1 MKVFLTRILP
11 RLCVL
16 AVLLISLAM
25 LLAHYLSSVSIVSPQ
40 VPQASEEFQNDL
52 SAVNETFAR
61 ASDLAGDAP
70 APAADR
76 LTLARRLSL
85 ALTGSPPSLEEI
97 RSLEKLPEDGDPIAF
112 WLDHLFADRR
122 YADYLAERFARAFVG
137 VETGPFLVY
146 RRRRLVTWLG
156 DQLTANRPYDELV
169 RDLISAEGLW
179 TSQPETNFITVS
191 VMQGKGGP
199 DEQKLAARSS
209 RAFLGFSLDCVQCH
223 DDKFGDRWK
232 QEDFH
237 QLAAYFAQADMTITG
252 VREKKGINYETRYLG
267 KTEMTVVAPHVPYQ
281 PELLGESGSRRE
293 QIANW
298 VTHPKN
304 EAFARAT
311 VNRTW
316 AILFGRPLLTPV
328 DDIPLDGPYPAG
340 LEELARCFTESG
352 YDLQYLIRI
361 IASSEPFRRDSRSG
375 DPERPVTA
383 EQEAVWCAFPI
394 TPLRPEQVAGSVI
407 QASTLQTLDST
418 THVFQKLR
426 RSFETRDFVKRY
438 GDPGEN
444 EFAEESGTIPQ
455 RLLLMNGKLVRERI
469 QPNPLLSST
478 SRIAKYSP
486 SDNAAIDAAFLA
498 VLTRYPNEE
507 ERNHFR
513 SSLDGKK
520 GKTRDSAFTDLFW
533 ALINTTEFSWNR

>member
-232 QEDFH
+232 
-237 QLAAYFAQADMTITG
+237 
-252 VREKKGINYETRYLG
+252 
-267 KTEMTVVAPHVPYQ
+267 
-281 PELLGESGSRRE
+281 
-293 QIANW
+293 
-298 VTHPKN
+298 
-304 EAFARAT
+304 
-311 VNRTW
+311 
-316 AILFGRPLLTPV
+316 
-328 DDIPLDGPYPAG
+328 
-340 LEELARCFTESG
+340 
-352 YDLQYLIRI
+352 
-361 IASSEPFRRDSRSG
+361 
-375 DPERPVTA
+375 
-383 EQEAVWCAFPI
+383 
-394 TPLRPEQVAGSVI
+394 
-407 QASTLQTLDST
+407 
-418 THVFQKLR
+418 
-426 RSFETRDFVKRY
+426 
-438 GDPGEN
+438 
-444 EFAEESGTIPQ
+444 
-455 RLLLMNGKLVRERI
+455 
-469 QPNPLLSST
+469 
-478 SRIAKYSP
+478 
-486 SDNAAIDAAFLA
+486 
-498 VLTRYPNEE
+498 
-507 ERNHFR
+507 
-513 SSLDGKK
+513 
-520 GKTRDSAFTDLFW
+520 
-533 ALINTTEFSWNR
+533 